1 MNSSKQSC
9 DFSQVRNDIRG
20 KELSI
25 LTSLGI
31 KLSSKPNIGAP
42 CPSCGGTDRFSWVE
56 KDNWIYQCRDCGG
69 GDAFNLITKLNGGD
83 PIKASDMILGN
94 LGSAGL
100 APIPL
105 SSTAPQINT
114 EKKRAATANQA
125 KTILA
130 GSVTRHNHP
139 YLENRGLK
147 GIDVDSIG
155 EPIDAGGVHFPAGS
169 LVLPL
174 SNGVDDV
181 NVQIINEQGNKRYL
195 KGGQK
200 QGCYYLLG
208 ADNPTKILLVEG
220 FATGVSV
227 WLAHQRREVVA
238 VCFDA
243 GNLKPVA
250 EKLRAHDL
258 PLVFMADNDE
268 SGVGEKKAREAA
280 QYNEQIH
287 LPPVLG
293 DWDDYRQRGGDI
305 CQSIEKLES
314 TSGKEVG
321 QDLKLNSVFH
331 LVNGFDGFDTEFSY
345 LIKGYLPANALGML
359 YGASGSFKS
368 FQALSWAVHVAL
380 GKPWNGQKVNQ
391 APVLYIA
398 GEGGI
403 GVPRRIKA
411 LADIYNKGK
420 PIENLYRL
428 DHPVAMGSVADIDQ
442 LIRTME
448 DKSRSIGVTFGLV
461 IIDTLARYFGSGD
474 ENKTEDMSRFVA
486 ACDRMKSHVGATVI
500 VVHHSGVAD
509 KERARGSSALRAACD
524 FEYRVDRVK
533 DESPAF
539 VLTSTKAKDDKEKPQ
554 QMFRLSPVSL
564 FTDSDGDEVQTL
576 VASNVG
582 EEPPAEEEQQ
592 DAPLT
597 DKEQMVYQIIRAR
610 QQAGHPTTREM
621 VRDDLKAQGI
631 STKSLSRW
639 LNGCVDKGVLDE
651 NEGLYVT
658 QIAT

>member
-1 MNSSKQSC
+1 MNSSNQSC
-9 DFSQVRNDIRG
+9 DFSQVRNDMRG

-25 LTSLGI
+25 LAGLGI
-31 KLSSKPNIGAP
+31 ELPHKPNIGAP
-42 CPSCGGTDRFSWVE
+42 CPSCGGRDRFSWVM
-56 KDNWIYQCRDCGG
+56 KDNWVYECRGCGG
-69 GDAFNLITKLNGGD
+69 GDAFNLVTKLNGGD
-83 PIKASDMILGN
+83 PIKAAQQVMSDHY
-94 LGSAGL
+94 SR
-100 APIPL
+100 PL
-105 SSTAPQINT
+105 VPRVANNSNGQEQVKAA
-114 EKKRAATANQA
+114 KKA
-125 KTILA
+125 KALLVN
-130 GSVTRHNHP
+130 SVVRDDHP
-139 YLENRGLK
+139 YLENRGLN
-147 GIDVDSIG
+147 GIEVDSINS
-155 EPIDAGGVHFPAGS
+155 AVTVGGISFPAGS
-169 LVLPL
+169 LIVPV
-174 SNGVDDV
+174 SNGIDDV
-181 NVQIINEQGNKRYL
+181 NVQLINDQGDKRYL
-195 KGGQK
+195 AGGQK
-200 QGCYYLLG
+200 RGCYYLLG
-208 ADNPTKILLVEG
+208 ADNPSKILLVEG

-227 WLAHQRREVVA
+227 WLAHQREEAVG

-250 EKLRAHDL
+250 NQLRAHGL

-268 SGVGEKKAREAA
+268 SGVGEKKARAAA
-280 QYNEQIH
+280 QHNEQVF
-287 LPPVLG
+287 LPPVFG
-293 DWDDYRQRGGDI
+293 DWDDYRQNGGDI
-305 CQSIEKLES
+305 AQAVERLKG
-314 TSGKEVG
+314 TSGKEVS
-321 QDLKLNSVFH
+321 QELKQKNVFH
-331 LVNGFDGFDTEFSY
+331 LVNGFDGFDIEFSY
-345 LIKGYLPANALGML
+345 LIKGYLPANSLGMV

-368 FQALSWAVHVAL
+368 FHALSWAVHVAL
-380 GKPWNGQKVNQ
+380 GKPWNGQRVNKT
-391 APVLYIA
+391 PVLYIA

-411 LADIYNKGK
+411 LADTYNNGK

-448 DKSRSIGVTFGLV
+448 EKSNSIGVKFGLV
-461 IIDTLARYFGSGD
+461 IIDTLARCFGSGD

-533 DESPAF
+533 DDAPAF

-554 QMFRLSPVSL
+554 QMFRMAPVSL

-582 EEPPAEEEQQ
+582 EEPPVEEEQQ
-592 DAPLT
+592 ETRLT
-597 DKEQMVYQIIRAR
+597 DTEQMVYQVVRAR
-610 QQAGHPTTREM
+610 QQAGHPTTRGM

-639 LNGCVDKGVLDE
+639 LNGCMEKGVIDE
-651 NEGLYVT
+651 NEGSYFT
-658 QIAT
+658 QIAS